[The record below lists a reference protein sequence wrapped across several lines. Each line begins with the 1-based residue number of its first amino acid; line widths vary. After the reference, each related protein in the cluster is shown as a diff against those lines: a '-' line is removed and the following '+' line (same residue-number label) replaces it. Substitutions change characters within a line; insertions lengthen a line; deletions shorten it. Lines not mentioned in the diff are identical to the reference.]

1 MAEVIS
7 DWQRADSEHLSTY
20 KRVMRLTVASTV
32 SCAVILVL
40 LAVFLL

>member
-1 MAEVIS
+1 MAEVIA

-20 KRVMRLTVASTV
+20 KRVMRLTVVST
-32 SCAVILVL
+32 AVCLVVLVL

>member
-1 MAEVIS
+1 MAEVIA

-20 KRVMRLTVASTV
+20 KRIMRLTLVSTV
-32 SCAVILVL
+32 VCAVILVL

>member
-1 MAEVIS
+1 MAEVIA

-20 KRVMRLTVASTV
+20 KRVMRLTVVSTV
-32 SCAVILVL
+32 ACLFVLVL